1 MDEEPDPAVLAAQE
15 KERSGR
21 YVAPSL
27 RPDARGGQM
36 DNRRFVL
43 DKGAVVIHIQYN
55 ETSYMVGRMSSNIV

>member
-36 DNRRFVL
+36 DNRRYVTN
-43 DKGAVVIHIQYN
+43 KGAVVIHN
-55 ETSYMVGRMSSNIV
+55 DT